1 MKKFLTTVF
10 AAAAFAAPLAG
21 AMYEN
26 EFPFIIREP
35 AADSVVNVSFLNHK
49 PAGKH
54 GVLRVID
61 GNFVFED
68 GTPVRWFG
76 LNVVDNRVFNMY
88 APETA
93 KTVARKMAALG
104 INIVRIHHMTA
115 G

>member
-1 MKKFLTTVF
+1 MTKFFLSALGAVS
-10 AAAAFAAPLAG
+10 LACTLHG

-35 AADSVVNVSFLNHK
+35 EKDSVVNVSFLNHK

-54 GVLRVID
+54 GFLRVED

-76 LNVVDNRVFNMY
+76 LNVVDNRAFNM
-88 APETA
+88 
-93 KTVARKMAALG
+93 
-104 INIVRIHHMTA
+104 
-115 G
+115 

>member
-10 AAAAFAAPLAG
+10 AAAAFATPLAG

-54 GVLRVID
+54 GVLRAVGGGEKLID
-61 GNFVFED
+61 WSRTASSTCTRRKRRKPSPG
-68 GTPVRWFG
+68 RWP
-76 LNVVDNRVFNMY
+76 R
-88 APETA
+88 
-93 KTVARKMAALG
+93 
-104 INIVRIHHMTA
+104 
-115 G
+115 